1 MPTPATRTPV
11 RLARGTYANLNSSL
25 SDLQEGEVVYA
36 TDQDKLYV
44 KEGAALVSTQ
54 AAIDPDTAVTD
65 VAQTFTAGQRGE
77 ITTLTDGANI
87 SVDLAA
93 SNNFTVTL
101 AGNRTLDNP
110 TNIVAGQSGSIFI
123 VQDATGS
130 RTLAYGSQL
139 DFAGGTAPTLST
151 AAAAVDR
158 IDYVVRSAT
167 SIHCVF
173 TANYS

>member
-1 MPTPATRTPV
+1 MANVKITELAALTTTDDATDVIAVVDVSADATKKISV
-11 RLARGTYANLNSSL
+11 ANLVTA
-25 SDLQEGEVVYA
+25 QARTY
-36 TDQDKLYV
+36 T
-44 KEGAALVSTQ
+44 AA
-54 AAIDPDTAVTD
+54 
-65 VAQTFTAGQRGE
+65 QRGE

-101 AGNRTLDNP
+101 GDNRTLDNP

-130 RTLAYGSQL
+130 RTLAYGTYY

-151 AAAAVDR
+151 AADAVDR
-158 IDYVVRSAT
+158 IDLVVRSST

>member
-1 MPTPATRTPV
+1 MAF
-11 RLARGTYANLNSSL
+11 GTVKVDSITTSTKTVTVDNLTENGLTSS
-25 SDLQEGEVVYA
+25 SIG
-36 TDQDKLYV
+36 
-44 KEGAALVSTQ
+44 STVQ
-54 AAIDPDTAVTD
+54 AFDADTAKTD
-65 VAQTFTAGQRGE
+65 AAQTYTAAQRGE

-123 VQDATGS
+123 VQDGTGS
-130 RTLAYGSQL
+130 RTLAYGSYY

-158 IDYVVRSAT
+158 IDMIVRSAT